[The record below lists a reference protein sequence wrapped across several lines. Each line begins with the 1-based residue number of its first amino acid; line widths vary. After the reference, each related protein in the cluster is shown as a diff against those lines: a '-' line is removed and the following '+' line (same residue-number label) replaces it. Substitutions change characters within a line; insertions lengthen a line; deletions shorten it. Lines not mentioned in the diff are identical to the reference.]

1 MTRDVWLIHGR
12 VEDAQ
17 NPIRSE
23 RNSGDTLIS
32 SEKILLVY
40 FPGLLDFT
48 SRRALSCKL
57 LNMEGSSTKLP
68 LTTPPKKNLWNGSLK
83 IGNLEKKMCCKG
95 KNLKFI
101 VTLLGIY
108 TGWGMVKWSENG
120 FLNYNTLISLFDL
133 LLLVN
138 RNARDFCALIL
149 YPVTLNISLICSS
162 NFLMVSL
169 VFSIYSMR

>member
-1 MTRDVWLIHGR
+1 
-12 VEDAQ
+12 
-17 NPIRSE
+17 
-23 RNSGDTLIS
+23 
-32 SEKILLVY
+32 
-40 FPGLLDFT
+40 
-48 SRRALSCKL
+48 
-57 LNMEGSSTKLP
+57 
-68 LTTPPKKNLWNGSLK
+68 
-83 IGNLEKKMCCKG
+83 MCCKG
-95 KNLKFI
+95 KNLKFT

-149 YPVTLNISLICSS
+149 YPVTLNISLMCSS